1 MTKNFLFTFCL
12 FLLMAPLWAQKAT
25 EKDLQGN
32 WKLITYAVSGASLDV
47 ETGKVTLNEGD
58 GSPLM
63 AAMGIKLKTDMEAY
77 AEGLRVS
84 SLEITGNNFYQVIVD
99 FARNGS
105 FTITEKNDQ
114 QFISAKFD
122 DGSGDDIPFK
132 IIDGKLYLLSS
143 QSPKQYV
150 YSKL

>member
-1 MTKNFLFTFCL
+1 M
-12 FLLMAPLWAQKAT
+12 FLLAAPLWAQKLT

-47 ETGKVTLNEGD
+47 ETGKVTLSEAD

-84 SLEITGNNFYQVIVD
+84 SLEIIGNTFNQVIVD
-99 FARNGS
+99 IARNGS
-105 FTITEKNDQ
+105 FTITEKGDQ
-114 QFISAKFD
+114 QFIAAKFD
-122 DGSGDDIPFK
+122 DGSSDNIPFK